1 MLKRIAITGSSGYL
15 GTKLVEY
22 ARREFPGVQI
32 LGLDLKPP
40 STAPTDVFVQAD
52 IRSPDVTVALLAFSP
67 DTVIHAAFVFQPMH
81 DDDLM
86 RSINVDGCRNLLS
99 AVAELQPTRC
109 HLVSSATAYGAW
121 PDNAMPIPED
131 WPVRG
136 RPEFRYSADKA
147 EVEKIVSQFAVE
159 QPSVEVSWTRPAV
172 IVGPNM
178 DNYVRRFIFGMPLL
192 VRLDGCDTPLQFVH
206 EDDVTSAIF
215 TILNRNGRGSFNV
228 GPNDWLTASDIA
240 KATQRRM
247 ISLPFWLAR
256 YATSLA
262 WWLRLPIHEF
272 PSGFLYFCRY
282 PWVVQSDRLT
292 SELGFC
298 FQYSCRETLDLF
310 LANQTQQKQQKQ
322 QTETARQ

>member
-32 LGLDLKPP
+32 LGLDIKPP
-40 STAPTDVFVQAD
+40 TTAATDVFVQAD
-52 IRSPDVTVALLAFSP
+52 IRSPDLRVALRAFSP
-67 DTVIHAAFVFQPMH
+67 DTVIHAAFVFQPLY
-81 DDDLM
+81 DDGLM

-99 AVAELQPTRC
+99 AVADVQPARC
-109 HLVSSATAYGAW
+109 HLVSSATAFGAW
-121 PDNAMPIPED
+121 PDNAIPIPED

-147 EVEKIVSQFAVE
+147 EVEKVVSQFAIE
-159 QPSVEVSWTRPAV
+159 QPSVTVSWTRPAV

-178 DNYVRRFIFGMPLL
+178 DNYLRRFIFGMPIL
-192 VRLDGCDTPLQFVH
+192 VRLDGSDTAMQFVH
-206 EDDVTSAIF
+206 EDDVTAAIF
-215 TILNRNGRGSFNV
+215 TILNRNGRGAFNV
-228 GPNDWLTASDIA
+228 GPNDWLTISEIA
-240 KATQRRM
+240 KATQRRV

-256 YATSLA
+256 YTTTVA
-262 WWLRLPIHEF
+262 WCLRLSFHEF

-282 PWVVQSDRLT
+282 PWVIRSDRLT
-292 SELGFC
+292 SEFGFC

-310 LANQTQQKQQKQ
+310 LANQTQQKQH
-322 QTETARQ
+322 TETARQ